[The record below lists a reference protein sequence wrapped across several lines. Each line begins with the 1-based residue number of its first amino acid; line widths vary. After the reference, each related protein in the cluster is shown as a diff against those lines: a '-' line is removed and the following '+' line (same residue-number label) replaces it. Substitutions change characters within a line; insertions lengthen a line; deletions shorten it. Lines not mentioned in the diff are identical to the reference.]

1 MKEIANKTCD
11 FNAGWLLML
20 GALCVKI
27 GVSRTASLS
36 LSPVDDR
43 GFLKPSMSAF
53 EAVPFW

>member
-43 GFLKPSMSAF
+43 GFLKSSMSAF

>member
-20 GALCVKI
+20 GALCGKI

-43 GFLKPSMSAF
+43 GFLEPSMSAF